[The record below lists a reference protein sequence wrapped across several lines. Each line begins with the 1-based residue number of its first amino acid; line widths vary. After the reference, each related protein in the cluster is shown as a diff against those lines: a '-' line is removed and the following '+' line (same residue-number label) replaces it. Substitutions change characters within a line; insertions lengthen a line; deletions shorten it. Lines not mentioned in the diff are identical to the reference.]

1 MSPIHCVTLW
11 LKFSLL
17 SVHYIQMYRPKQD
30 IKVNGTAH
38 SLFQVELY
46 LKWKH
51 VHVEGSLFDTNNLF
65 YQLIQLTP
73 DWKS

>member
-30 IKVNGTAH
+30 IKVSGTAH

-46 LKWKH
+46 LISGNTYMWRE
-51 VHVEGSLFDTNNLF
+51 VCSTLTIYFTN
-65 YQLIQLTP
+65 
-73 DWKS
+73 